1 MNLLNHN
8 PLRASPDAGGDASV
22 AVILLV
28 MMALVFGPVALAHAV
43 AQAGTGPGA
52 AAGDSV
58 ARTAPHRPS
67 HG

>member
-1 MNLLNHN
+1 MNLLNRN
-8 PLRASPDAGGDASV
+8 LLRASRDAGGDASV

-43 AQAGTGPGA
+43 AQAGPALGA
-52 AAGDSV
+52 TAGDR
-58 ARTAPHRPS
+58 AAKAAPHRPS

>member
-1 MNLLNHN
+1 MNLLNRIHS
-8 PLRASPDAGGDASV
+8 RAPSGASGDASV
-22 AVILLV
+22 AVILVV